1 MGSKYD
7 HGYAQELVAQG
18 EAILAQDTETKSVG
32 VIVEEFLA
40 FLRLH
45 NIPYEID
52 ELHSDKI
59 LCHPRTAVYIYSG
72 SADIQIYPDFECRA
86 RERRGTEAA
95 CS

>member
-52 ELHSDKI
+52 ELHTDKI
-59 LCHPRTAVYIYSG
+59 LCHPRIALYKCFFSLDPQIY
-72 SADIQIYPDFECRA
+72 IQISRF
-86 RERRGTEAA
+86 
-95 CS
+95 